1 MKTKNKQV
9 TLYVSQYGERF
20 YSFTLKDL
28 RTKISGRCERMMADG
43 VDGEIYHVG
52 YVIGDLW
59 LTAYSPLR
67 KAI

>member
-9 TLYVSQYGERF
+9 TLYVSQYGDRF
-20 YSFTLKDL
+20 YSYTLKEL
-28 RTKISGRCERMMADG
+28 RSKISGRCSRMLVDG